1 MRRFGVRCMA
11 LVMTITALMAAA
23 QASSQELAT
32 NRRTAGDDPAVM
44 AFRIFVVGKD
54 LSYPADRAI
63 VVAAFDRLACAIEG
77 LALARNAFADADFAE
92 VHELRRE
99 IRKLAISADTPA
111 LTNRRADTFLKV
123 AQLLRD
129 LDRDTGGGAE
139 ISLVEA
145 VERSAR
151 GLDRD
156 YPLKWEPVAMKNFF
170 ECAAETLLE
179 IDRAELRCQ
188 TSR

>member
-1 MRRFGVRCMA
+1 MA
-11 LVMTITALMAAA
+11 LVMTIIALMAAA

-32 NRRTAGDDPAVM
+32 SRRTAGDDPAVM

-77 LALARNAFADADFAE
+77 LALARNAFGDADFAE

-99 IRKLAISADTPA
+99 IRRLAISADTPA
-111 LTNRRADTFLKV
+111 LTNRRADAFLKV

-170 ECAAETLLE
+170 EFAAETLLE
-179 IDRAELRCQ
+179 IDRAESRFR